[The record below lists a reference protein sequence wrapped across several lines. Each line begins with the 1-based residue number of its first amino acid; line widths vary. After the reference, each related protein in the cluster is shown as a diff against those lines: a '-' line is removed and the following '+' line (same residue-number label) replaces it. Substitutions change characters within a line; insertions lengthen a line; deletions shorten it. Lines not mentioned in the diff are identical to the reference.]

1 MTSNDSF
8 NHLTSTDIY
17 SGISRSLVFKW
28 HGGFRDGWTEN
39 TQHGRKQCMNVRNVV
54 SADEIAS
61 SVLTFS
67 GRIEI
72 NVSDS
77 TGRYIVFGLVT
88 CFKSWY
94 KSHTMERTSIKS
106 KR

>member
-1 MTSNDSF
+1 
-8 NHLTSTDIY
+8 
-17 SGISRSLVFKW
+17 
-28 HGGFRDGWTEN
+28 
-39 TQHGRKQCMNVRNVV
+39 MNVRNVV

-88 CFKSWY
+88 CFKVG
-94 KSHTMERTSIKS
+94 TNRTQWSVPL
-106 KR
+106 